1 MFETIVAL
9 VVIFALI
16 SLVVYAFYNSV
27 QRFEFTP
34 ENDDFEEC
42 RSADVP
48 PEEIN

>member
-34 ENDDFEEC
+34 ENDDSE
-42 RSADVP
+42 DVP
-48 PEEIN
+48 SEEIN